1 MPDYLDSMYIPTSG
15 PITPG
20 GPGSAIGFGTPGF
33 GQGGG
38 LGINWG
44 TSARP
49 TDALGQTFSGPNLR
63 DPLAPEPSSGGWFS
77 NLFGGGSG
85 NGNGGAGGDAT
96 GLGWNLGTARLV
108 GGGLQTLGN
117 LYSAWQANKLAKE
130 QFALT
135 KDIANTN
142 LNSSLKAYNTQLSDR
157 ARARG
162 VTEGQSPDQVA
173 SYIAENRL
181 SRG

>member
-1 MPDYLDSMYIPTSG
+1 MSGYLDSMFIPTSG
-15 PITPG
+15 PVTPG
-20 GPGSAIGFGTPGF
+20 GAGSAIGFGIPGF

-38 LGINWG
+38 QAINWG

-49 TDALGQTFSGPNLR
+49 TDALGQTFSGTNPTDSMGN
-63 DPLAPEPSSGGWFS
+63 PAGGGGWFS
-77 NLFGGGSG
+77 NLFGGGSS
-85 NGNGGAGGDAT
+85 GGANGQGGDAT